1 MRIDVPAAL
10 LVAGLLA
17 RPGSAAGPTM
27 PSGWR
32 AADVVE
38 HDYLY
43 TNRVYRRPASTSLSG
58 TVPDDALAVLWGVQP
73 RFLNAALDLIDAE
86 HGGMDRYLTERMRL
100 DDAARARLAGLYLEA
115 G

>member
-1 MRIDVPAAL
+1 MTAVVGVLFAASKVWWF
-10 LVAGLLA
+10 VARSSGIVAWGL
-17 RPGSAAGPTM
+17 S
-27 PSGWR
+27 
-32 AADVVE
+32 
-38 HDYLY
+38 
-43 TNRVYRRPASTSLSG
+43 
-58 TVPDDALAVLWGVQP
+58 ALAVLWGVQP